1 MPITLYRPPL
11 QAVECLQCS
20 KTGQAETAISGILRR
35 APAFKGGF
43 LLLAWQ
49 GLNVSYGGLL
59 TGSRKACRYL
69 SYGYCRPDSDPRP
82 STAMESGNHSKNSGG
97 QYHGKKSAYPS
108 TRVQSH
114 NSAYLHRTEDTGAG
128 YSYCLLG
135 GAAMPKTISEE
146 INPLLLLLALSQNS
160 RTPADIERLS
170 VIAQQFAPII
180 DALAGAAVTLENLAE
195 DMDAG
200 VVDYYG
206 NTDTMRREAE
216 ELHQLRHQL
225 TAFIHSLTNSAK
237 EADHG
242 HS

>member
-1 MPITLYRPPL
+1 
-11 QAVECLQCS
+11 
-20 KTGQAETAISGILRR
+20 
-35 APAFKGGF
+35 
-43 LLLAWQ
+43 
-49 GLNVSYGGLL
+49 
-59 TGSRKACRYL
+59 
-69 SYGYCRPDSDPRP
+69 
-82 STAMESGNHSKNSGG
+82 
-97 QYHGKKSAYPS
+97 
-108 TRVQSH
+108 
-114 NSAYLHRTEDTGAG
+114 
-128 YSYCLLG
+128 
-135 GAAMPKTISEE
+135 MPKTITEGL
-146 INPLLLLLALSQNS
+146 NPFISLLALSQNS

-180 DALAGAAVTLENLAE
+180 DALAGAAVRIEHLAE

-200 VVDYYG
+200 VVDYYD

>member
-1 MPITLYRPPL
+1 
-11 QAVECLQCS
+11 
-20 KTGQAETAISGILRR
+20 
-35 APAFKGGF
+35 
-43 LLLAWQ
+43 
-49 GLNVSYGGLL
+49 
-59 TGSRKACRYL
+59 
-69 SYGYCRPDSDPRP
+69 
-82 STAMESGNHSKNSGG
+82 
-97 QYHGKKSAYPS
+97 
-108 TRVQSH
+108 
-114 NSAYLHRTEDTGAG
+114 
-128 YSYCLLG
+128 
-135 GAAMPKTISEE
+135 MPKTISEE